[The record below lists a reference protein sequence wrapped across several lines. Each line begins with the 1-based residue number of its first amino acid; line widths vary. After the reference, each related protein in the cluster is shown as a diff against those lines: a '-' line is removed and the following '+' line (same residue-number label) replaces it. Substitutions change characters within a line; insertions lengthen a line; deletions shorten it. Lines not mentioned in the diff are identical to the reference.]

1 MTKKTV
7 SQKISL
13 LLILSMLFS
22 CMTGIAPIVSSNG
35 TIGVTNGVAEAATS
49 IETGDYIMFGNYYGA
64 PVIWRVLDIDEDT
77 GHALVLSDR
86 ILALKAVDAKGIYHP
101 NKIGVAP
108 NVRVVERDVNGS
120 NYYPDSNIRQ
130 WLNSRSPNS
139 VANTID
145 WRQNDPTAAN
155 VASGFNAYHNE
166 KGFLSDD
173 NFNAIER
180 SLIVPHTH
188 KVMLEEAD
196 IAKKDGGEA
205 EFQGY
210 DYVNNDLDNYN
221 TTAYYKEITDHVF
234 LLSAEQAVEYVLNN
248 SESLGE
254 GYLHAKPT
262 PQAVENSD
270 YETPLFSADKTWK
283 YFLSTA
289 QPHLTPS
296 AMMVVRD
303 ATSIYGP
310 FIQEPALNGTY
321 GIRPAM
327 KLDIQNA
334 MFLEGGTGTVNN
346 PYVIN
351 DANALSQPP
360 IPQSNTL
367 SVDAKTFRVTFSQTL
382 EMVDKSKISIS
393 IDGKTNLA
401 NTAFHAAVNGKHLV
415 LTLADA
421 KATFKSN
428 AKITIRAGT
437 VTSVDLDEKN
447 EYDSFITVNVGKF
460 VNLSAATM
468 NNSNSQVNLTFAT
481 SVKGVTVGT
490 VALNP
495 AIDNL
500 ENQIETSDDNGK
512 TWSSATVEDAAL
524 VGNTIEVYLNTP
536 LTNSKTIVR
545 IKAGALSYTAIGKH
559 NGNLNSEIKSTAL
572 DLFPVPLSTTL
583 SANNKTVL
591 VKYSENIF
599 TTTSP
604 APAKGAA
611 DNSLISKISLATDG
625 VNFTIPPTS
634 ASINKDTLAVTFADE
649 LKLDENILKI
659 SEDAVQDAKKNKAAL
674 YESNPLIADES
685 EPEVLDVGFN
695 KLDKTLTVYFNEN
708 IALYGTTTLT
718 TLASGLKY
726 NSTISFTS
734 PVVTISKNTLVIK
747 HKSSGISNTGTGG
760 VLNIV
765 IPKESIADAAENM
778 NLSAVITD
786 PPDIDAPIAQGY
798 TLSNADKDITVIFDE
813 PIFSAKA
820 VPLTAFTIT
829 TGTGQNAVTKNLADK
844 SYKAAN
850 TTVTIVDGNKLKISN
865 LNGPLPIGST
875 FALIKDSISDI
886 TLNKNILYQF
896 VLYRTVDE
904 GIAVLNTAD
913 AAYNT
918 IQDILNQSRELAI
931 HSIDP
936 TKTTEDRNAMQL
948 EVNALITEINNI
960 ATNTRFNGVA
970 LISTTPYTVRISENG
985 TSLLTSHT
993 FVAAT
998 PTALSIATLNI
1009 STTSDATNAVGQ
1021 IDAAMNTVTLARTAI
1036 GNKLSSLYD

>member
-13 LLILSMLFS
+13 LLILSMFFS
-22 CMTGIAPIVSSNG
+22 YM
-35 TIGVTNGVAEAATS
+35 GVNNGVAEAAAS
-49 IETGDYIMFGNYYGA
+49 VDTGDYIMFGNYYGA
-64 PVIWRVLDIDEDT
+64 PVIWRVIHIDEDT

-86 ILALKAVDAKGIYHP
+86 ILALKAVDAKGSYHP

-108 NVRVVERDVNGS
+108 NVRVVDRDVNGS

-139 VANTID
+139 GANTID
-145 WRQNDPTAAN
+145 WIQNDPTTAN
-155 VASGFNAYHNE
+155 VAEGFNAYHNE

-180 SLIVPHTH
+180 SLIVPYTH

-196 IAKKDGGEA
+196 VAKKDGGEA

-210 DYVNNDLDNYN
+210 DYLNNDLDNYN
-221 TTAYYKEITDHVF
+221 TTAYYKTITDHVF
-234 LLSAEQAVEYVLNN
+234 LLSLEQAVDHVLNN

-254 GYLHAKPT
+254 GYLYAKPT
-262 PQAVENSD
+262 PQAVANSNFD
-270 YETPLFSADKTWK
+270 APSVVGADKTWN

-289 QPHLTPS
+289 QPHISSS
-296 AMMVVRD
+296 AMMVVRP
-303 ATSIYGP
+303 ASSIYGP
-310 FIQEPALNGTY
+310 FNQDTALNGTF

-327 KLDIQNA
+327 QLDIENA
-334 MFLEGGTGTVNN
+334 MFLQGGTGTANN

-360 IPQSNTL
+360 IPESNTL

-382 EMVDKSKISIS
+382 ETVDKTKISIS

-401 NTAFHAAVNGKHLV
+401 ATAFHAAVSGKHLV
-415 LTLADA
+415 LTLADS

-428 AKITIRAGT
+428 GKITIRAGA
-437 VTSVDLDEKN
+437 VTSLDLVEKN

-460 VNLSAATM
+460 VNLATATM
-468 NNSNSQVNLTFAT
+468 NNLNTQVNLTFAT

-500 ENQIETSDDNGK
+500 ENQIELSDDNGK
-512 TWSSATVEDAAL
+512 TWSSATVEDARL

-536 LTNSKTIVR
+536 LTNAKTMVR
-545 IKAGALSYTAIGKH
+545 VKAGALSYIANGKH
-559 NGNLNSEIKSTAL
+559 NGNLNSEIKSAVL

-583 SANNKTVL
+583 SANNKTIS
-591 VKYSENIF
+591 VKYSETIF
-599 TTTSP
+599 TGTTP
-604 APAKGAA
+604 PPAKGVA
-611 DNSLISKISLATDG
+611 DNSLIGKIRLAADG
-625 VNFTIPPTS
+625 ANFSIAPAS
-634 ASINKDTLAVTFADE
+634 VSINKDTLVVTFTDE
-649 LKLDENILKI
+649 LEQDENILKI
-659 SEDAVQDAKKNKAAL
+659 SENAVQDAKKNKAAL

-708 IALYGTTTLT
+708 IALHGTTTLT

-726 NSTISFTS
+726 NSTTSFTS

-747 HKSSGISNTGTGG
+747 HKTSGISNTSTGG

-765 IPKESIADAAENM
+765 IPKETIADAAGNK
-778 NLSAVITD
+778 NLSAIDTD
-786 PPDIDAPIAQGY
+786 SPDITAPIAQGY
-798 TLSNADKDITVIFDE
+798 TLSNADKEITIIFDE

-865 LNGPLPIGST
+865 LSGSLPIGST
-875 FALIKDSISDI
+875 FTLIKDSISDI

-896 VLYRTVDE
+896 VLYRTVEE

-918 IQDILNQSRELAI
+918 IQDILNRSRELAI
-931 HSIDP
+931 YSIDP
-936 TKTTEDRNAMQL
+936 TTTAEDRNAMQV
-948 EVNALITEINNI
+948 EVNALISEINNI
-960 ATNTRFNGVA
+960 ATNTRFNTVA
-970 LISTTPYTVRISENG
+970 LIGTTPYTVRISDNG

-998 PTALSIATLNI
+998 PTALNISALNI
-1009 STTSDATNAVGQ
+1009 STTGNATNTVEQ
-1021 IDAAMNTVTLARTAI
+1021 IDDAMNIVTGARTAI
-1036 GNKLSSLYD
+1036 GNTLSTLYD